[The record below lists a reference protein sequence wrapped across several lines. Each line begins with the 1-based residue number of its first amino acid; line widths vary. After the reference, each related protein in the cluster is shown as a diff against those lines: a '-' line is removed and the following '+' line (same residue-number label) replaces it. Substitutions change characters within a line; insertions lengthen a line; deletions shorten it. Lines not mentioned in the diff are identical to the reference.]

1 MQTRVSAQ
9 RPCDDS
15 GLGRAGQTETR
26 EMTATATAAAP
37 RRSRRA
43 AGETRLAL
51 PGFLGLLGRGAT
63 LRCPRCGKGGL
74 LDSWFK
80 LKDRCAYCHL
90 ALERGET
97 EDYWLGA
104 YAINLVIAEFVALL
118 IVVGF
123 ILATLPA
130 VPWGAVVWVGL
141 AAALLSPIVFFPF
154 SRTLWLALDLY
165 ARPYERGDRLHRR
178 PIALPDD
185 RPRA

>member
-1 MQTRVSAQ
+1 MQTMAPAPTDHDHTPIAQ
-9 RPCDDS
+9 HAPLDEDAPLTR
-15 GLGRAGQTETR
+15 RARRAAE
-26 EMTATATAAAP
+26 AAAAP
-37 RRSRRA
+37 P
-43 AGETRLAL
+43 L
-51 PGFLGLLGRGAT
+51 PGFLGLLGRGAL
-63 LRCPRCGKGGL
+63 LRCPRCGQGGL
-74 LDSWFK
+74 RKGWFA
-80 LKDRCAYCHL
+80 LKERCPGCQL
-90 ALERGET
+90 ALERGES

-141 AAALLSPIVFFPF
+141 AAALLSPIAFFPL

-165 ARPYERGDRLHRR
+165 ARPNERGDRLRRR
-178 PIALPDD
+178 PVVLPDE